1 MERKYYTIQEFADDL
16 RVSPRTV
23 RNWIRNGL
31 ITAVRIGPRTVR
43 IEHGEIAKVIRRS
56 RR

>member
-1 MERKYYTIQEFADDL
+1 MSLYYTVEEFADDL

-23 RNWIRNGL
+23 RNWIRRGL

-43 IEHGEIAKVIRRS
+43 IERSELRKMIRRS
-56 RR
+56 PP